1 MDLSIQDMMN
11 CQRALYEAH
20 KDSWDPMAPEFGKD
34 SLLYMIE
41 EVGEVIAVLKK
52 KGSAAIVNDP
62 VVRQAF
68 LEEMADVLMYYHD
81 VLLRYHIT
89 AQEISEAFLNK
100 HHIDLNRNYSEEYK
114 ELYHG

>member
-11 CQRALYEAH
+11 LQRNLYENH
-20 KDSWDPMAPEFGKD
+20 KDSWDPLMPEFGKD

-52 KGSAAIVNDP
+52 KGHSAIMDDSS
-62 VVRQAF
+62 VRQAF

-81 VLLRYHIT
+81 VLLRYHVSS
-89 AQEISEAFLNK
+89 QEISEAFLKK
-100 HHIDLNRNYSEEYK
+100 HHVDLNRDYSKEYK

>member
-11 CQRALYEAH
+11 FQRTLYEAH
-20 KDSWDPMAPEFGKD
+20 KDSWDPLAPEFGKD

-68 LEEMADVLMYYHD
+68 LEEMADVLE
-81 VLLRYHIT
+81 VLFAIC
-89 AQEISEAFLNK
+89 EAK
-100 HHIDLNRNYSEEYK
+100 GYSIEE
-114 ELYHG
+114 LMQVS

>member
-1 MDLSIQDMMN
+1 MNLSIQDMMN
-11 CQRALYEAH
+11 LQRDLYETH
-20 KDSWDPMAPEFGKD
+20 KDSWDPLMPEFGKD

-52 KGSAAIVNDP
+52 KGHSAIMDDP
-62 VVRQAF
+62 SVRQAF

-81 VLLRYHIT
+81 VLLRYHVSS
-89 AQEISEAFLNK
+89 QEISEAFLKK
-100 HHIDLNRNYSEEYK
+100 HHVDLNRDYSKEYK